1 MPTSDLMQTI
11 AEIIFLVFVAATF
24 FGAAVAVTTRRLIR
38 SVAGLALCLMGVAG
52 LYYFLSSPFLAFMQI
67 LIYVGAVCVTLVFA
81 IMLAERSYRAQEVKK
96 GPLVLALGT
105 LGGSVFTATLL
116 ATSMTAR
123 WSDIPLKQADGSL
136 ERIGQSLLSTY
147 SMSFELV
154 SVVLLVAMVGA
165 LVLAREGRDRQ

>member
-1 MPTSDLMQTI
+1 MPTSDALQTI
-11 AEIIFLVFVAATF
+11 AGIIFLVFVAATF

-38 SVAGLALCLMGVAG
+38 SVAGLALCLLGVAG
-52 LYYFLSSPFLAFMQI
+52 IYYYLSSPFLAFMQI
-67 LIYVGAVCVTLVFA
+67 LIYIGAVCVTLVFA
-81 IMLAERSYRAQEVKK
+81 IMLAERSHRVQVAQK

-116 ATSMTAR
+116 ATTLTAR
-123 WSDIPLKQADGSL
+123 WNDAPPTQADGSL

-147 SMSFELV
+147 SMSFELI

>member
-1 MPTSDLMQTI
+1 MPTSDALQII
-11 AEIIFLVFVAATF
+11 AGVIFLVFVAATF

-38 SVAGLALCLMGVAG
+38 SVAGLALSLLGVAG
-52 LYYFLSSPFLAFMQI
+52 IYYYLSSPFLAFMQI
-67 LIYVGAVCVTLVFA
+67 LIYIGAVCVTLVFA
-81 IMLAERSYRAQEVKK
+81 IMLAERSHRTQVAQK
-96 GPLVLALGT
+96 GPLVLALCT

-147 SMSFELV
+147 SMSFELI

>member
-105 LGGSVFTATLL
+105 LGGSVFLGVVCV
-116 ATSMTAR
+116 
-123 WSDIPLKQADGSL
+123 PLSASL
-136 ERIGQSLLSTY
+136 PLPT
-147 SMSFELV
+147 V
-154 SVVLLVAMVGA
+154 
-165 LVLAREGRDRQ
+165 